1 MTMISTNKNILSQ
14 FHQRLVLSNRYL
26 VIFILFLFLPFNLNS
41 QNQLDSLRKI
51 ITLERALKE
60 NETLKMELMIVQSKA
75 RLHKTLI
82 MSGVIISILGSIITW
97 VFYSSNKNIRRKN
110 LLLHEQNK
118 EIQAQNEEI
127 QAQHEEI
134 LSQSEQLQLQ
144 NDFLEGHNKKLSE
157 LDREKEGLINIVA
170 HDLRAPLN
178 RTKGLSIILQST
190 SLNKDQ
196 LGIAKLLAQISDDG
210 LHLIKDILQANVIDE
225 EKQEPIA
232 IDLGTFIDDHI
243 RKYFTE
249 QLQNKNIQIHCGVE
263 SGLQITIDA
272 VALRRVMDNLISNAI
287 KFSLPGKSIFVRIL
301 SVDQAVYIS
310 VQDQG
315 PGISKADQQKLF
327 RKFQKLSAR
336 PTAGE
341 PSTGLGLAIV
351 KSLVDQMKG
360 EVTVNS
366 EPGKGTEFVIRL
378 PRFARTQSLQRSPIL
393 MTASGQ

>member
-1 MTMISTNKNILSQ
+1 MISISKNILSRFYQ
-14 FHQRLVLSNRYL
+14 LPTLPNRYFAIIFI
-26 VIFILFLFLPFNLNS
+26 VIFPFNLNS
-41 QNQLDSLRKI
+41 QNQLDSLKKI
-51 ITLERALKE
+51 IVIERALKE

-75 RLHKTLI
+75 RLHKTLLI
-82 MSGVIISILGSIITW
+82 SGMIISILGSIITW
-97 VFYSSNKNIRRKN
+97 VLYSSNKNIRRKN
-110 LLLHEQNK
+110 LLLHDQNK

-178 RTKGLSIILQST
+178 RTKGLSTILQST
-190 SLNKDQ
+190 PLNKEQ
-196 LGIAKLLAQISDDG
+196 LGIAKLLTQISDDG

-225 EKQEPIA
+225 EKREPIA
-232 IDLGTFIDDHI
+232 VDLGTFIDDHI
-243 RKYFTE
+243 RRYFPE
-249 QLQNKNIQIHCGVE
+249 QLHNKNIQIHCGVE

-272 VALRRVMDNLISNAI
+272 VALRRIMDNLISNAI

-315 PGISKADQQKLF
+315 PGISKSDQQKLF

-341 PSTGLGLAIV
+341 SSTGLGLAIV
-351 KSLVDQMKG
+351 KSLVEQIKG
-360 EVTVNS
+360 EINVNS
-366 EPGKGTEFVIRL
+366 ELGKGTEFVIRL
-378 PRFARTQSLQRSPIL
+378 PRVAKTQPHLDPSIL
-393 MTASGQ
+393 MTASGH